1 MPDLS
6 ILIPAHNE
14 QTNLA
19 QLINEIVAVMPQA
32 LAVSTYELIVVDDG
46 STDGTRTEIQALM
59 DGAAPLRIIVHGRR
73 AG

>member
-19 QLINEIVAVMPQA
+19 QLINEIVAVMPHA
-32 LAVSTYELIVVDDG
+32 LLGLSL
-46 STDGTRTEIQALM
+46 
-59 DGAAPLRIIVHGRR
+59 
-73 AG
+73 